1 VQIGAVRS
9 DLAGAS
15 RGHPTPLARVLLI
28 DDEPLILSFVARGL
42 RSHGYDVDTAEDGV
56 DGLRAA
62 IDGRYDLLILDLLM
76 PRLDGMSLL
85 REVLEHPPA
94 PPVIVL
100 SAVGDTA
107 SKVECLELG
116 AEDYLAKPFSLDEL
130 LARVGAR
137 LRHLAEPGPAT
148 MRVGR
153 LCLDLIRREADS
165 GSGSVQLSERE
176 FLVLQQLMRNAG
188 RTVSKDRLLSL
199 VWGYYFTSGSNVLD
213 VYVGRLRRKLGART
227 IRTVRGEGYRI
238 DAD

>member
-1 VQIGAVRS
+1 
-9 DLAGAS
+9 
-15 RGHPTPLARVLLI
+15 
-28 DDEPLILSFVARGL
+28 
-42 RSHGYDVDTAEDGV
+42 
-56 DGLRAA
+56 
-62 IDGRYDLLILDLLM
+62 
-76 PRLDGMSLL
+76 
-85 REVLEHPPA
+85 
-94 PPVIVL
+94 
-100 SAVGDTA
+100 
-107 SKVECLELG
+107 
-116 AEDYLAKPFSLDEL
+116 
-130 LARVGAR
+130 
-137 LRHLAEPGPAT
+137 